1 MPLQVQQNRIIKPT
15 HDQVTKG
22 SNHNDWL
29 YTQGAVAQIDDTVKH
44 REHSHSGT
52 VTVEKQKQKN
62 ICYEYPSSP
71 TF

>member
-1 MPLQVQQNRIIKPT
+1 MTWR
-15 HDQVTKG
+15 KG
-22 SNHNDWL
+22 PKDPYLHSL
-29 YTQGAVAQIDDTVKH
+29 TQGAVAQIDDTVKH